1 MIKIN
6 NKRGVRGVC
15 VEEEGASPPLGLEG
29 SEVTFGFAAM
39 GPQLFQACWPEV
51 LPFLPSTL

>member
-15 VEEEGASPPLGLEG
+15 VEEEGVSFLFGFEG
-29 SEVTFGFAAM
+29 SEVIFGFVVM
-39 GPQLFQACWPEV
+39 GF
-51 LPFLPSTL
+51 